1 MVSLTNPQG
10 GIIGQMEYHEAI
22 KRLKPFILTEIDN
35 WALIRAMAH
44 KELDSLFGDLPR
56 ELY

>member
-35 WALIRAMAH
+35 WALIRAMTH